1 MLERIPD
8 FSVDLSLTCD
18 SNWFPVF
25 SSVAP
30 SDTYKIY
37 KQGSNLRLDMTLLGL
52 QKFNL
57 IKGNISVLYKGRGSG
72 ENEGEF
78 LIVDN
83 KLQTVGNAFNRN
95 NENKVMQQI
104 GEILSGKQV
113 LKKYQTHTVG
123 IDVETDRSKR
133 PMNKWVNNYEC

>member
-1 MLERIPD
+1 
-8 FSVDLSLTCD
+8 
-18 SNWFPVF
+18 
-25 SSVAP
+25 
-30 SDTYKIY
+30 
-37 KQGSNLRLDMTLLGL
+37 MTLLGL

-83 KLQTVGNAFNRN
+83 KLQTVNNAFNRN

-113 LKKYQTHTVG
+113 LKKYQTHNVG